1 MPRGSPKNESTS
13 ARPVRLLADMGV
25 SWRVME
31 GLRAGGHDV
40 VHAQDLDL
48 ARATDREIL
57 EHAAADSRILVTFDL
72 DFAEIVALQQSDRER
87 VVLLRLQNTRNEN
100 VLARLR
106 LALTECAEELDSGAI
121 VVVEDGRYRVRAL
134 PVGSLPD

>member
-1 MPRGSPKNESTS
+1 M
-13 ARPVRLLADMGV
+13 RLLADMGI
-25 SWRVME
+25 SMRVVE
-31 GLRAGGHDV
+31 ALRTDGHDV
-40 VHAQDLDL
+40 VHAQDIDL
-48 ARATDREIL
+48 GRASDREIL
-57 EHAAADSRILVTFDL
+57 EHAAADTRTVVTFDL
-72 DFAEIVALQQSDRER
+72 DFAEIVALRQSDRER

>member
-1 MPRGSPKNESTS
+1 M
-13 ARPVRLLADMGV
+13 RLVDA
-25 SWRVME
+25 
-31 GLRAGGHDV
+31 LRTDGHDV
-40 VHAQDLDL
+40 VHAQDIDL
-48 ARATDREIL
+48 GRATDREIL

-106 LALTECAEELDSGAI
+106 LALMECAEELDSGAI